1 MEQNAAYESIGEVA
15 VDRPQICS
23 ATAQHAAYAG
33 LSNVVMDDVGRL
45 TNDGGSQQLSAYSSI
60 GDIASSGAPL
70 LRNRGSHL
78 AHPPKMPGKARA
90 RRASLAKRS
99 SFGGAALPE
108 VPTRLPIETPL
119 L

>member
-45 TNDGGSQQLSAYSSI
+45 TNDGGSQQLSAYSSMTQ
-60 GDIASSGAPL
+60 IASSAAPL
-70 LRNRGSHL
+70 VANRGSH
-78 AHPPKMPGKARA
+78 ASTVPKVTDRSKKPGNAK
-90 RRASLAKRS
+90 ASLAKRS
-99 SFGGAALPE
+99 SFGGATLPE
-108 VPTRLPIETPL
+108 VPTSLS
-119 L
+119 